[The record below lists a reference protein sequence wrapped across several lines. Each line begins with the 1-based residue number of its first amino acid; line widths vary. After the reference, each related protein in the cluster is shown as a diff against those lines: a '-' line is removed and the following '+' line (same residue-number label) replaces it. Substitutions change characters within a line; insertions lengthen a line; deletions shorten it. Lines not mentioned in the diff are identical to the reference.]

1 MDSNLELSNREIIDL
16 LTGKEYEEDI
26 TEEKKSKVKQ
36 SITFLE
42 ACKAW
47 IIVKDYIEQNEDYS
61 EVDFNLVNQL
71 NNQFESYREK
81 HMVKS
86 KIFEYFKK

>member
-1 MDSNLELSNREIIDL
+1 M
-16 LTGKEYEEDI
+16 
-26 TEEKKSKVKQ
+26 
-36 SITFLE
+36 E

-47 IIVKDYIEQNEDYS
+47 SIVKDYIEQNEDYS